1 MVKRSKLTLEHTEV
15 KEPVVEVK
23 AADFPE
29 STATEQ
35 AAASDS
41 RGNLGKMLIMAGVTI
56 ASLIIFKQKI
66 F

>member
-15 KEPVVEVK
+15 KEVDFAESVEN
-23 AADFPE
+23 
-29 STATEQ
+29 EQ
-35 AAASDS
+35 SVASDS
-41 RGNLGKMLIMAGVTI
+41 RGKRNLGKMLIVAGLTI

>member
-1 MVKRSKLTLEHTEV
+1 MVKRSKLTLEHTKAKEHVEEV
-15 KEPVVEVK
+15 KE
-23 AADFPE
+23 ADFPE

-35 AAASDS
+35 AVASDS
-41 RGNLGKMLIMAGVTI
+41 QSNLGKMLIVAGLTI